1 MKNTTMKMN
10 KLTSISLISAFVL
23 SASTASAATATFG
36 NWSSVSGFTEGS
48 VSTFDFVTI
57 QDGLTFTLTATTA
70 TDPYLVIGNANAA
83 LMPAASAKDNSW
95 DQNESMTLSLNV
107 TGGTLDSLAF
117 DNLGLNRANNPDD
130 LMSFTDQSANT
141 ITGYGATGGGLGG
154 TFDATDVTAAELAT
168 GGLTALT
175 KDNFG
180 SWSLTIVSLTNGTMA
195 GMDDI
200 TFEYTT
206 TAVPEPG
213 TYALLAGCAALGFV
227 MLRRRR

>member
-1 MKNTTMKMN
+1 MKMN
-10 KLTSISLISAFVL
+10 KLTSIGLVSAFVL
-23 SASTASAATATFG
+23 SASAASAETITFG
-36 NWSSVSGFTEGS
+36 NWSSGYSFTEGT
-48 VSTFDFVTI
+48 VSTFDFVTV

-70 TDPYLVIGNANAA
+70 TDPFLVLGNANAA
-83 LMPAASAKDNSW
+83 LMPSGSSGDNSW

-117 DNLGLNRANNPDD
+117 DNLGLNRANNSND

-154 TFDATDVTAAELAT
+154 TFDATDVTAAELAA

-180 SWSLTIVSLTNGTMA
+180 SWSLTIVSLTNQTMA

-200 TFEYTT
+200 TFSYTT
-206 TAVPEPG
+206 VVPEPG

-227 MLRRRR
+227 MLRRRK